1 MANKTINGITTELD
15 SVASADLLPVWDA
28 SEGKTAKVSKSN
40 FLGLDNYPT
49 ANSSNPAKSS
59 GIFSANA
66 VIMASSTTITNAPT
80 ISSSSIIRVMFTS
93 AITGSNTTTALSLS
107 YNGTSYPVKV
117 GKQGSLSNFVASY
130 VNSAYTYL
138 QAYTTLELAF
148 DGSQFIIIGNPV
160 VLSSSDYTIY
170 ADGES
175 RNYNSEPVYYYG
187 EGSSWSEV
195 IEVLETQ
202 GYDGSGALGTRY
214 LLIIAN
220 NFETLITGSTIS
232 AGTVTNTT
240 FSSGGGPGAGATLY
254 KLNTSYGSCIIQSYL
269 FSGFI
274 CLAYANGTYRIGVL
288 IGGMYR

>member
-28 SEGKTAKVSKSN
+28 SEGKTAKVTKAN

-49 ANSSNPAKSS
+49 ANSNNPAKSS

-80 ISSSSIIRVMFTS
+80 ISSSSIIRIMFTS
-93 AITGSNTTTALSLS
+93 AITGSNTTIALSLS

-170 ADGES
+170 ADGSIDSDINLIES
-175 RNYNSEPVYYYG
+175 WTN
-187 EGSSWSEV
+187 EV
-195 IEVLETQ
+195 IEGNTNGSTFAEIGTYTPSVDTTVCVTVWQEGTLTSNTRNCLCFLGGSSNIYE
-202 GYDGSGALGTRY
+202 SGAVNGHLSRGFRKWIVRLT
-214 LLIIAN
+214 
-220 NFETLITGSTIS
+220 
-232 AGTVTNTT
+232 
-240 FSSGGGPGAGATLY
+240 SGYTY
-254 KLNTSYGSCIIQSYL
+254 KLNYWTYDLSSASKYSNFKIIPL
-269 FSGFI
+269 
-274 CLAYANGTYRIGVL
+274 CE
-288 IGGMYR
+288 